1 MGGCIGGG
9 EPLPAVAPSAP
20 VEADARH
27 LRDLAKAIR
36 AAQTPAERD
45 LVLTSALRRA
55 GVAPAADAHV
65 PGGDEGTYAVGGRLV
80 GWIVGRQPV
89 RRDTVVVVMAPRDG
103 VSDLAMVEATR
114 LLVGRSAYTQTPER
128 SVMVVI
134 GEGTRVPRLWDRTR
148 IRSVVAVGAR
158 PDSLDG
164 FAVRSVPQGTDS
176 GELAV
181 RLFRALVRE
190 TTPAGS
196 IYTPAPDAPVSE

>member
-9 EPLPAVAPSAP
+9 EPLPAVAPTAP
-20 VEADARH
+20 VEADARR
-27 LRDLAKAIR
+27 LRDLASALR
-36 AAQTPAERD
+36 AAQTPADRER
-45 LVLTSALRRA
+45 VLTAALRSA
-55 GVAPAADAHV
+55 GVAPAADAQV
-65 PGGDEGTYAVGGRLV
+65 PGGEGRTYAVGGRLV
-80 GWIVGRQPV
+80 GWVVGRQPV

-103 VSDLAMVEATR
+103 TSDLALIEAAR

-128 SVMVVI
+128 SVMVVL
-134 GEGTRVPRLWDRTR
+134 GDGPRVPRLWDRTR

-181 RLFRALVRE
+181 RLFHVLVRE